1 MYVVCVHTHR
11 AEVDGEAYRVTVT
24 HLCVQRRL
32 SARKCVCLC
41 DMDPII
47 QLKKNARKTDPR
59 HINPIC
65 IDSAISSRR
74 KLGQVYLPR

>member
-1 MYVVCVHTHR
+1 MLYVCTHTEK

-32 SARKCVCLC
+32 SARKCVRLC

-47 QLKKNARKTDPR
+47 QLKKMLEKRILAT
-59 HINPIC
+59 
-65 IDSAISSRR
+65 
-74 KLGQVYLPR
+74 